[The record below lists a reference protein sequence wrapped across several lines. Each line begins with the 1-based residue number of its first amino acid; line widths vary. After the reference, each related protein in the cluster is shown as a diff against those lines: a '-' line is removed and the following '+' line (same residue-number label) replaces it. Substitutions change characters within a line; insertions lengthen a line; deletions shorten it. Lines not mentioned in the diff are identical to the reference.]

1 MAMVKTSVRTLW
13 ETCLTARIER
23 RINDLSRENETLF
36 AQIRD
41 RARDQAVRELGL
53 AELEAAEAQL
63 RDERLALELR
73 QRQIEREQ
81 LAVLRGCAPAK
92 IPDADLSLARPCVA
106 QAIHARTDV
115 CELPLLAECAPGRE
129 LLELE
134 EERERVLETVLLAN
148 SAEQLQALWQRLSE
162 RLGEPATPLQRF
174 VLGQPATEK
183 RVSGGCK
190 RPRRRSE
197 QQRLMPAAR

>member
-13 ETCLTARIER
+13 ETCLTARIAR

-36 AQIRD
+36 AEIRTL
-41 RARDQAVRELGL
+41 ARGLAIRQLGL
-53 AELEAAEAQL
+53 AELEMAEGRL

-81 LAVLRGCAPAK
+81 LAVLRSCPREK

-106 QAIHARTDV
+106 QAIHARTDM

-134 EERERVLETVLLAN
+134 EEQERVLETVLLAN

-174 VLGQPATEK
+174 ALGQSDPEGT
-183 RVSGGCK
+183 
-190 RPRRRSE
+190 
-197 QQRLMPAAR
+197 

>member
-13 ETCLTARIER
+13 ETCLTARIAR
-23 RINDLSRENETLF
+23 RINDLSRHSETLF
-36 AQIRD
+36 AQIRN

-53 AELEAAEAQL
+53 ADLEMAEARL
-63 RDERLALELR
+63 WDERLALELR

-129 LLELE
+129 LLELD

-148 SAEQLQALWQRLSE
+148 SAEQLQVLWQRLSE

-174 VLGQPATEK
+174 ALGQSDPEGT
-183 RVSGGCK
+183 
-190 RPRRRSE
+190 
-197 QQRLMPAAR
+197 